1 MVEESLKYLE
11 NEEKKEQENLKL
23 DQEEEAQIEKM
34 IVDSLEEEKNE
45 FLDVDGTFLSEEEAL
60 NNILKISEK

>member
-1 MVEESLKYLE
+1 MVEESLKYLA

-23 DQEEEAQIEKM
+23 DQEEQAQIEKV

-45 FLDVDGTFLSEEEAL
+45 FLDVDGTFLSEDEAL

>member
-1 MVEESLKYLE
+1 MVEESLKYLA
-11 NEEKKEQENLKL
+11 NEEKKEQENRKL
-23 DQEEEAQIEKM
+23 DQKEEAQVEKV

-45 FLDVDGTFLSEEEAL
+45 FLDVDGTFLSEDEAL